1 MSGSVEITR
10 ALVLV
15 WNTAQRD
22 TGQSRVCL
30 RLLLGMYNG
39 SRFPFDLTDLRLL
52 DSKLLDAAL
61 LLLRMDARPQM
72 EVHDLLNRL
81 YGRRDFGHR
90 LELLAC
96 TWRFKG
102 KCPTAMARDLQ
113 ADKALQAPLLLQT
126 PKTCADA
133 VGEPS

>member
-1 MSGSVEITR
+1 MSGAAEITR

-52 DSKLLDAAL
+52 DTNLLDAAL

-72 EVHDLLNRL
+72 EVHELLNRL

-90 LELLAC
+90 LELLAW

-102 KCPTAMARDLQ
+102 KCPTAMGRDLQ
-113 ADKALQAPLLLQT
+113 ADSALRGPLMLQA